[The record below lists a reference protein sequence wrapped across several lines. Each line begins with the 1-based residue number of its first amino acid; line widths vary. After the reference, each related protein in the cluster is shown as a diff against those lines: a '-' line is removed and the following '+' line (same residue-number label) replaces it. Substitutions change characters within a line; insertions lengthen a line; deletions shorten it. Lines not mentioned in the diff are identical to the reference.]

1 MQDLSSYTSIHAPGD
16 VSKLIDDTLIGDD
29 YLSIASEFRFRRTRD
44 LLDDP
49 NAGLTQWLSDEAANW
64 AASSD
69 IHIMRD
75 RIEAWWTGGDELDYP
90 PLDELT
96 GKAKIRL
103 SDNVPPLYQLK
114 PYGNPANANDWA
126 VLEHGKH
133 VIIEVSP
140 DPRSPIYFMA
150 SPLGASPLQPPDLSP
165 NSSAILNYKT
175 FWANVGKIE
184 RVYPDPKIANFTQME
199 RIDLSVSAI
208 IERYA
213 AIEAEREMLVKAEA
227 KLNLDMPEVQGDQVA
242 ILARLDEVRLMIT
255 RRAALERLVSAL
267 QGRAAEKGFHLEI
280 KGDTIN
286 QPPAPDIVLTKGRIY
301 QRFQFIHRWVEA
313 VQRSRTRGG
322 LFGTSRRT
330 WTEYHHLTKEVIG
343 YREIHGTDSQVTR
356 YIEDNLQ
363 NFDVRILRLTPL
375 GYFTQ
380 DDVALT
386 DILDLCE
393 IDPSF
398 RATCALLVPEYD
410 QTLFGDD
417 VVTGYRVIRKPQRG
431 RRLRGLPHIQLE
443 EHVSYRMRWR
453 GCELGELNSSI
464 ALMPGEERVINIK
477 TVRRSM
483 QEYEI
488 RSTNVAEMEASSST
502 DTLSSVETEFSR
514 ENSSERTSSW
524 SARGKVV
531 GNGWSGGADA
541 KGDSRKSARE
551 FAKTLNRLTNQAVNK
566 MRKAS
571 RQEVI
576 SRELTRV
583 EAENTMDSNGRITN
597 PNVGRTL
604 NINFFNV
611 NNIYAVGTFLS
622 DLEILYRSPFEM
634 IDGTGIE
641 DIRYYRL
648 SELDRFWSDYNADMR
663 RIVTRALRSDD
674 RSLMGP
680 KLEQDFEPIKA
691 NLAANV
697 RNALQRT
704 VDEYDIESTSLDKV
718 SAFSFGN
725 GMLKLAEADGDT
737 FEDMVKRMRETGM
750 VIDETLITAPS
761 GAIYADS
768 VLGQAEALESYA
780 VDLRRLE
787 VERSLTTILRERH
800 QLGAPGPDVQR
811 RVFDNI
817 SFERDNET
825 LRLTLGATPPSGTWQ
840 LMLDSLPVAI
850 LELTPDQKRYEV
862 TIPEALRTHD
872 WLDQANAILVR
883 IAAP

>member
-16 VSKLIDDTLIGDD
+16 VSKLIDDALIGDD

-75 RIEAWWTGGDELDYP
+75 RIEAWCTGGDELDYS

-103 SDNVPPLYQLK
+103 SDNVSPLYQLK
-114 PYGNPANANDWA
+114 PNGDPANANDWT
-126 VLEHGKH
+126 VLENGKH
-133 VIIEVSP
+133 VIIEASP
-140 DPRSPIYFMA
+140 DPRSPFYFMA
-150 SPLGASPLQPPDLSP
+150 SPLGTAPLQPPDLSP
-165 NSSAILNYKT
+165 SSSAIRNYET
-175 FWANVGKIE
+175 FWANIGKIE
-184 RVYPDPKIANFTQME
+184 RVYLDPKVANFTQME

-227 KLNLDMPEVQGDQVA
+227 QLNLNTPEVQGNQVA

-280 KGDTIN
+280 KGDTKK
-286 QPPAPDIVLTKGRIY
+286 QPPDPETLTKGRIY

-313 VQRSRTRGG
+313 VQRSKTRGG

-380 DDVALT
+380 DDVALA

-524 SARGKVV
+524 SARGKVS
-531 GNGWSGGADA
+531 GNGWGGGADA

-611 NNIYAVGTFLS
+611 NNIYIVGTFLS

-641 DIRYYRL
+641 DVRYYRL
-648 SELDRFWSDYNADMR
+648 SELDRFWSDYSADMR
-663 RIVTRALRSDD
+663 RIVTCALRSENRD
-674 RSLMGP
+674 MIGP
-680 KLEQDFEPIKA
+680 KLEQALDKINA
-691 NLAANV
+691 TLVQSV
-697 RNALQRT
+697 RGALQRT
-704 VDEYDIESTSLDKV
+704 VDEYDIASTSLDKV
-718 SAFSFGN
+718 DAFAFGDGTQKLTEN
-725 GMLKLAEADGDT
+725 GDDT
-737 FEDMVKRMRETGM
+737 FEDIVTRMRETGKE
-750 VIDETLITAPS
+750 IDNTLITAPS

-787 VERSLTTILRERH
+787 VERSLTAILRDRH
-800 QLGAPGPDVQR
+800 QLGAPDPDIQR
-811 RVFDNI
+811 RIFDNI
-817 SFERDNET
+817 SFERDGAT

-840 LMLDSLPVAI
+840 LLLDSLPVAM

-862 TIPEALRTHD
+862 TIPEALRAHG
-872 WLDQANAILVR
+872 WLDQANAILVC